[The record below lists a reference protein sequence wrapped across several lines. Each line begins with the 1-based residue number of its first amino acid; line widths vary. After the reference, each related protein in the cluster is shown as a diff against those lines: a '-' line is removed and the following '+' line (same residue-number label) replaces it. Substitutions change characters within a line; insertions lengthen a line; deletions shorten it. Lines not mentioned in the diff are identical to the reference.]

1 LSDAYN
7 TEREDRGLEIKRKI
21 VLHNQNQIF
30 FFRVFF
36 SEKEKNFFF
45 YKSSSVVFSFLTIEV
60 SDLKDKNKQTNEPNF
75 GLTV

>member
-30 FFRVFF
+30 FFSVFF

>member
-1 LSDAYN
+1 MSDAYN

-30 FFRVFF
+30 FFG
-36 SEKEKNFFF
+36 FFF
-45 YKSSSVVFSFLTIEV
+45 ISLLECSVVFSFLTIEV

>member
-1 LSDAYN
+1 MSDAYN

-30 FFRVFF
+30 FFG
-36 SEKEKNFFF
+36 FFF
-45 YKSSSVVFSFLTIEV
+45 ISLLESSVVFSFLTIEV